1 MEKSRVT
8 KMLNIGLIDV
18 EYVQKYATKEAVDAQ
33 EDESDSDDAVSSIGS
48 FTEDE
53 TQGLEL

>member
-1 MEKSRVT
+1 
-8 KMLNIGLIDV
+8 MLNIGLIDV